1 MKSAIVLLVITLLSL
16 IFIGCKSKAKEDTKT
31 EANNL
36 AVTATFPEGSSEAR
50 GQELFVSKG
59 RCSSCHSLAEDTRIV
74 GPSLAHIGTVAG
86 ERVAGFD
93 AKSYLLQSVLQPDAF
108 KPEGYESLQMDSSL
122 AKTLTSEE
130 LDDIVAY
137 LLTLE

>member
-1 MKSAIVLLVITLLSL
+1 MLLLVLMV
-16 IFIGCKSKAKEDTKT
+16 GCKSKPKEDTKLDNT
-31 EANNL
+31 TVA
-36 AVTATFPEGSSEAR
+36 TAITFPEGSPEAR
-50 GQELFVSKG
+50 GQVLFTSKG
-59 RCSSCHSLAEDTRIV
+59 RCSSCHSLAEGTRII
-74 GPSLAHIGTVAG
+74 GPSLAHIGTVAA

-93 AKSYLLQSVLQPDAF
+93 AKTYLLQSVLQPDAF

-137 LLTLE
+137 LLTLK